1 MVDSTSL
8 LALTRSLEQARAG
21 GLFERWVD
29 RARELESALAMKIIS
44 LARYVDELPEDAY
57 ESFADAL
64 ASALADE
71 QFMADLAEDQVIELE
86 PRITAVINRL
96 VERGLNEKAALVREA
111 FEHVTRVK
119 AVDVV

>member
-1 MVDSTSL
+1 
-8 LALTRSLEQARAG
+8 
-21 GLFERWVD
+21 
-29 RARELESALAMKIIS
+29 MKIIS